1 MPQQLPFDGVH
12 HITLTVS
19 DLDRTLSWYAEVL
32 GFTEVRRTVV
42 DILEKAMMTRDGL
55 LVTFVSHGEMARPGA
70 FDERQCGLD
79 HLSFAVPDRA
89 ALDAWV
95 AHLDAHGVDRGEVT
109 QATMGTM
116 VAFRDPDNIAL
127 EFYTRS

>member
-1 MPQQLPFDGVH
+1 MSTTPAFDGFH
-12 HITLTVS
+12 HVSLTVA
-19 DLDRTLSWYAEVL
+19 DLDRSLAWYAEVL
-32 GFTEVRRTVV
+32 GFEEMRRVTVDV
-42 DILEKAMMTRDGL
+42 LEKALMTRDGL
-55 LVTFVSHGEMARPGA
+55 IVTFVAHGELAKPGP

-79 HLSFAVPDRA
+79 HLSFALPDRA

-95 AHLDAHGVDRGEVT
+95 AHLDAHGVERGEIT
-109 QATMGTM
+109 QAMLGTM